1 MGIKEDL
8 KEIRAEVDEVKKQQD
23 NDNNHSIAWLILKD
37 LKRNNQILFTTNII
51 LAVSL
56 LVAILY
62 IIFR

>member
-1 MGIKEDL
+1 MSIKEDL
-8 KEIRAEVDEVKKQQD
+8 KEIRAEVDEVKKLQD

>member
-1 MGIKEDL
+1 MSIKEDL
-8 KEIRAEVDEVKKQQD
+8 KEIRAEVDEVKKIQD

>member
-1 MGIKEDL
+1 MDIK
-8 KEIRAEVDEVKKQQD
+8 D
-23 NDNNHSIAWLILKD
+23 NDNDHSIAWLIIKD
-37 LKRNNQILFTTNII
+37 LKRDKQILFTTNII

>member
-8 KEIRAEVDEVKKQQD
+8 NEIRAEVDEVKRLQD
-23 NDNNHSIAWLILKD
+23 NDNDHSIAWLIIKD
-37 LKRNNQILFTTNII
+37 LKRDKQILFTSNII